1 MHWISLVLGLVIA
14 WVIISF
20 IGPKP
25 RVVSYY
31 AQAPVVATPISDLD
45 KIMEAVGLAPSQP
58 EKSVADI
65 ELTEGMPAMAPDMS
79 MEPTQSV
86 ADIAPQPEE
95 VPGDQ
100 DIPASPQSFLPMPM
114 MAPAPQ

>member
-1 MHWISLVLGLVIA
+1 MHWLSLILGLVIA

-31 AQAPVVATPISDLD
+31 TQAPVVATPISDLD

-65 ELTEGMPAMAPDMS
+65 ELTEGLPAMESA
-79 MEPTQSV
+79 QSV
-86 ADIAPQPEE
+86 ADIAAQPEE
-95 VPGDQ
+95 VPDDQ
-100 DIPASPQSFLPMPM
+100 DIPASPQAFLPMPM